1 MRPDRLQSHGPGR
14 PVFKRMVMAGLGRWL
29 TRQGQVLL
37 SEGYPPVATY
47 AFDLVG
53 HQINLRGRY
62 EREELD
68 AVMQLLQTLDTR
80 PRGLCMDIGANI
92 GNHALFFAR
101 HYPGVWAFEPHPRT
115 YQLLALNA
123 QLAPQIRA
131 LPLGLSDAPGQA
143 WIDLPPGNA
152 GMATVSEAPAQGRL
166 ACTLSTLD
174 DQLPADAGTVSLIK
188 IDVEG
193 HEARVLRGAARTLA
207 RDQPVV
213 LLEQAAS
220 EFRDGSTPALDVLR
234 ALGYAQFVTLD
245 AYPDTGSRWLNLAS
259 RLLRGEGY
267 RFVWRE
273 RLPAQ
278 FYSMIV
284 AVPARLASAGADL
297 GA

>member
-1 MRPDRLQSHGPGR
+1 MRFDRVQSHAAGR
-14 PVFKRMVMAGLGRWL
+14 PVFQRMLMAGLGRWL
-29 TRQGQVLL
+29 TRQGQALL
-37 SEGYPPVATY
+37 GEGYPPMAVY

-68 AVMQLLQTLDTR
+68 AVMQLLQALDTR
-80 PRGLCMDIGANI
+80 PRGLCIDIGANI

-101 HYPGVWAFEPHPRT
+101 HYPSVWAFEPHPRT

-152 GMATVSEAPAQGRL
+152 GMAAVSEAPAQGRL

-174 DQLPADAGTVSLIK
+174 DELPVDAGMVSLIK

-213 LLEQAAS
+213 LLEQAAG
-220 EFRDGSTPALDVLR
+220 EFHGGSTPALDVLR
-234 ALGYAQFVTLD
+234 ELGYAHFVTLD
-245 AYPDTGSRWLNLAS
+245 AYPDTCSRWLNLAS

-267 RFVWRE
+267 RFAWRE

-278 FYSMIV
+278 FHSMIV
-284 AVPARLASAGADL
+284 AVPARLAPAGADL